1 MHKTF
6 QASGFVSRLPIT
18 RRRLLGA
25 AVGLAAAGA
34 FAQTDA
40 RIQGPVK
47 MVVIFGPGS
56 STDTYARMLAER
68 LSVALSVPVIVENRP
83 GATGQIAAEAV
94 AAAKPDG
101 NTLLFTTNTTHAANP
116 NMYKSLR
123 YDPVKDFA
131 PISKLGTITF
141 FLMVPASSPHHTVQ
155 SLVAAGKA
163 APGKLTYGAQNSLA
177 IVSGSRL
184 GKLGGTEFVRV
195 GYKSTP
201 QVITDMLGGEISFA
215 FLDMVA
221 AAPFV
226 SAGKVRPLAVLAD
239 SRFPGAPNVPTMQE
253 AGVPNFDV
261 VAWFGMYAPAG
272 TPAPIVASLNG
283 ALKSVLTQPDLREKG
298 LTMGLDVFGSS
309 PQELE
314 EYTKS
319 QIALWKELVADSG
332 MAPM

>member
-1 MHKTF
+1 MQKDLSP
-6 QASGFVSRLPIT
+6 SGFSSRVPIT

-25 AVGLAAAGA
+25 AVGLAAASA
-34 FAQTDA
+34 FAQTDV

-56 STDTYARMLAER
+56 STDTYARMIADR

-94 AAAKPDG
+94 ATAKPDG
-101 NTLLFTTNTTHAANP
+101 STLLFTTNSTHAANP

-131 PISKLGTITF
+131 PVSRLGTITF
-141 FLMVPASSPHHTVQ
+141 FLMVAASSPHHSVQ
-155 SLVAAGKA
+155 SLVTAGKA

-184 GKLGGTEFVRV
+184 GKLGGTKFVRV
-195 GYKSTP
+195 GYKNTP
-201 QVITDMLGGEISFA
+201 QVITDLVSGEISFA

-221 AAPFV
+221 AAPFI
-226 SAGKVRPLAVLAD
+226 SAGKIRALAVLAD
-239 SRFPGAPNVPTMQE
+239 RRFSGAPNVPTMEE
-253 AGVPNFDV
+253 AGVPNFNV

-272 TPAPIVASLNG
+272 TPAPIVERFNG
-283 ALKSVLTQPDLREKG
+283 ALKAVLAQPDLREKG
-298 LTMGLDVFGSS
+298 LTMGLDVFSSS
-309 PQELE
+309 PKELE
-314 EYTKS
+314 DYTKS
-319 QIALWKELVADSG
+319 QIVLWKELVADSG
-332 MAPM
+332 MALM